1 MVMRKKQVDP
11 RGSLVSQLSL
21 LKVCHATDR
30 LSAKKTGR
38 WLLMTTVIFMWDS
51 KPKV

>member
-1 MVMRKKQVDP
+1 MMREKQVDP
-11 RGSLVSQLSL
+11 RGSLVSQLNL
-21 LKVCHATDR
+21 LKLCHATER
-30 LSAKKTGR
+30 LNAKKTGG